1 MRPSGCSELID
12 RLLAISHE
20 SAELTEGVWQRATEM
35 DEEAQKRLAQ
45 RKSAV
50 VNGAAN
56 GSA

>member
-1 MRPSGCSELID
+1 M
-12 RLLAISHE
+12 LAISHE
-20 SAELTEGVWQRATEM
+20 SAELTEGVWQRATEI

-45 RKSAV
+45 KKSAV